1 MNNRR
6 FEEITDEVVDVEC
19 MIVRPESVVHSGILA
34 AVGAD
39 DMVGGA
45 DDMVGGADGG
55 DSSGGGD
62 EEDEEE
68 DEGHGS
74 ALLSQR
80 LQYHL
85 KDNKSK

>member
-19 MIVRPESVVHSGILA
+19 MIVRLESVVHSGIPA
-34 AVGAD
+34 AV
-39 DMVGGA
+39 GA